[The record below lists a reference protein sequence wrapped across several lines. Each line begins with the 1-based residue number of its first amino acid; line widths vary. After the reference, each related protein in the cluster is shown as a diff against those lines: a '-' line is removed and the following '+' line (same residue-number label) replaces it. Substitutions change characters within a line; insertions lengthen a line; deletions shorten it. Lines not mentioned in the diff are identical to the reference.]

1 MKSVKKTSS
10 RSVAGRTSALLRNL
24 ADLVEKSTVN
34 EINALLQ
41 GKSELRIV
49 EIESTSHRKDSK
61 NHQAELKFTYSEI
74 VENLNSLT
82 TREVGRDLLVSV
94 FPTKTSLE
102 KFVRFL
108 DLPVNRTDSL
118 DNLLDKI
125 VESEIGARLRS
136 SAVQGKQV
144 I

>member
-1 MKSVKKTSS
+1 MILMHYYKARANS
-10 RSVAGRTSALLRNL
+10 RS
-24 ADLVEKSTVN
+24 
-34 EINALLQ
+34 
-41 GKSELRIV
+41 V
-49 EIESTSHRKDSK
+49 EIESTSHRTDSK
-61 NHQAELKFTYSEI
+61 YRQTELKFTYSEI
-74 VENLNSLT
+74 VEKLDSLT
-82 TREVGRDLLVSV
+82 AREMGRDLLVSV

-102 KFVRFL
+102 KFARFL